1 VSGQNSFLAA
11 ANSAA
16 VGPQEPRASAR
27 AVERPRGACRLQG
40 SRAIERENE
49 TRDMPQPSEHSDAAL
64 ARFLRQIWQTDVEPL
79 LRGKRA
85 AQRRKSARVG
95 GKVAA
100 TGGLVLD
107 TLFRLRGK
115 PFTRAM
121 TVMGSSIG
129 AMLPDVWDW
138 KWLRRSATREDRQ
151 VVSDQVRRRAAQL
164 PEADALALFDLA
176 PTASRAELKE
186 SWRALSQR
194 WHPDKAPDDEQ
205 RPEYHVRF
213 ITYQA
218 AYERL
223 CAAYDEGRLPHAD
236 AS

>member
-1 VSGQNSFLAA
+1 MAKQT
-11 ANSAA
+11 
-16 VGPQEPRASAR
+16 
-27 AVERPRGACRLQG
+27 RP
-40 SRAIERENE
+40 
-49 TRDMPQPSEHSDAAL
+49 SDAVL
-64 ARFLRQIWQTDVEPL
+64 GRFLRNVWRVDVEPL

-107 TLFRLRGK
+107 SLFKLRGK

-121 TVMGSSIG
+121 SVMGSSLG

-138 KWLRRSATREDRQ
+138 KWLRSSATNADRKVVTEQ
-151 VVSDQVRRRAAQL
+151 VKRRAAEL
-164 PEADALALFDLA
+164 PEADALALFGLTGLA
-176 PTASRAELKE
+176 TSEQLKQA
-186 SWRALSQR
+186 WRSASQR
-194 WHPDKAPDDEQ
+194 WHPDKAPDESQ

-213 ITYQA
+213 VAYQA

-223 CAAYDEGRLPHAD
+223 CRAYDEGRLPR
-236 AS
+236 SVRQE

>member
-1 VSGQNSFLAA
+1 MPGMRPTDGEAKLVMT
-11 ANSAA
+11 
-16 VGPQEPRASAR
+16 EPS
-27 AVERPRGACRLQG
+27 
-40 SRAIERENE
+40 
-49 TRDMPQPSEHSDAAL
+49 QPGNAAL
-64 ARFLRQIWQTDVEPL
+64 GKFLRRVWQTDVEPL

-121 TVMGSSIG
+121 SVMGSSLG

-138 KWLRRSATREDRQ
+138 KWLRSSATREQRR
-151 VVSDQVRRRAAQL
+151 VVTDQVKRRAAEL
-164 PEADALALFDLA
+164 PEADALALFDLPA
-176 PTASRAELKE
+176 TASQEQLKQA
-186 SWRALSQR
+186 WRTVSQR
-194 WHPDKAPDDEQ
+194 WHPDKAPSEAE

-213 ITYQA
+213 IAYQA

-223 CAAYDEGRLPHAD
+223 SQAYDEGRLPQR

>member
-1 VSGQNSFLAA
+1 MSKS
-11 ANSAA
+11 
-16 VGPQEPRASAR
+16 
-27 AVERPRGACRLQG
+27 
-40 SRAIERENE
+40 
-49 TRDMPQPSEHSDAAL
+49 SEGSDAAL
-64 ARFLRQIWQTDVEPL
+64 GRFLRRVWQADVEPL

-100 TGGLVLD
+100 TGGLVID

-121 TVMGSSIG
+121 TVMGSSLG

-138 KWLRRSATREDRQ
+138 KWLRTSATRADRQ
-151 VVSDQVRRRAAQL
+151 VITDQVKRRAAQL
-164 PEADALALFDLA
+164 PEADALALFGLP
-176 PTASRAELKE
+176 PTASREQLKE
-186 SWRALSQR
+186 TWRTLSHR
-194 WHPDKAPDDEQ
+194 WHPDKAPDEQQ

-213 ITYQA
+213 VTYQA

-223 CAAYDEGRLPHAD
+223 RVAYDEGRLPQTD
-236 AS
+236 GS